1 VASGQGKSD
10 TAFNPKV
17 RKTSNEDSLDLL
29 DLWPWLH
36 GATLRIWSSSK
47 LTTHVNCQSEVGWY
61 LMTTPLPKRNV
72 AGSFKATTSTNQ
84 CLVSSPS
91 TSATSVLES
100 KLLAPS
106 ESLETTEETGREKR
120 KRDPSPLNQTV
131 MADDA
136 AECQGGSTAAEPP
149 LERQYS
155 NKRVKR
161 SFDVQRVQ
169 RVRYDGRI
177 LS

>member
-1 VASGQGKSD
+1 VAGGQVKSD
-10 TAFNPKV
+10 TTFNPKV
-17 RKTSNEDSLDLL
+17 RKIPNEDSLDFL

-36 GATLRIWSSSK
+36 GATSRISK
-47 LTTHVNCQSEVGWY
+47 LTTHVNCQSEVG
-61 LMTTPLPKRNV
+61 LDDDSASEKKFETNM

-100 KLLAPS
+100 KLPAPS
-106 ESLETTEETGREKR
+106 EPLETTEETGRQKR

-131 MADDA
+131 MDDDA
-136 AECQGGSTAAEPP
+136 ASCQGGSTAAEPP

-155 NKRVKR
+155 DKRVKR
-161 SFDVQRVQ
+161 GFDVQRVQ
-169 RVRYDGRI
+169 RVRYDG
-177 LS
+177 